1 MVKGVFSP
9 LACQPWLDDALKKML
24 FLADRDLSKKW
35 TVQVPNLAIV
45 LSHLSV
51 IFKEQ
56 LENVL

>member
-1 MVKGVFSP
+1 M
-9 LACQPWLDDALKKML
+9 
-24 FLADRDLSKKW
+24 
-35 TVQVPNLAIV
+35 QVPNWAIV